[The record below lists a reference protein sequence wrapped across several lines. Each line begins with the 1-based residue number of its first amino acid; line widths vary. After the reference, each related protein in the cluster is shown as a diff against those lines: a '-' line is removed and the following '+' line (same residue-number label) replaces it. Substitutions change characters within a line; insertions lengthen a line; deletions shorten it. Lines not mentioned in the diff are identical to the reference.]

1 MVNKPEVLALIP
13 ARGGSKGIP
22 RKNINLFAG
31 YPLISYS
38 IAAGLQ
44 AGSVTRVIVS
54 TDDEEIA
61 AVAQQWGAETP
72 FMRPAE
78 LAQDNTTDLPVFQ
91 HALLWLKEKEGY
103 SPDLVIQLRPTSPIR
118 PRHCID
124 EAVALLQRHPDA
136 DSVRGVVPSG
146 QNPYKMWRPQ
156 GIDRPMT
163 PLLSLEGVAEP
174 FNAPRQSL
182 PPTYWQTGHID
193 VIRPRVILEEN
204 SMSGSNILPYLIDPR
219 FTVDI
224 DTPFDWLRYEW
235 LVRNSDLDM
244 VDPASRRRKLP
255 KKISLVVMDF
265 DGVLT
270 DNLVYV
276 DQDGRESVASSRGDS
291 MGLRLVREA
300 LPIKFV
306 VISTE
311 TNPVVSARCNKINLE
326 VFQGINDKP
335 SVLRQ
340 LLKERNIPAEEVVFI
355 GNDVNDAGCFD
366 IAGYAVT
373 PADAEP
379 EVKRRADLVLT
390 RNGGKG
396 AVREF
401 CDLLLQKFV
410 EKQGIQEKK

>member
-1 MVNKPEVLALIP
+1 MVKKAEVLALIP

-44 AGSVTRVIVS
+44 AESVTRVLVS
-54 TDDEEIA
+54 TDDVEIA
-61 AVAQQWGAETP
+61 EVAREWGAETP
-72 FMRPAE
+72 FLRPAE
-78 LAQDNTTDLPVFQ
+78 LAQDQTTDLPVFQ
-91 HALLWLKEKEGY
+91 HALHQLKENEGY

-118 PRHCID
+118 PRHCVD
-124 EAVALLQRHPDA
+124 EAVALMQQHPEA

-146 QNPYKMWRPQ
+146 QNPYKMWRLN
-156 GIDRPMT
+156 GKEHAMT
-163 PLLSLEGVAEP
+163 PLMSLEGVAEP

-182 PPTYWQTGHID
+182 PSTYWQTGHID
-193 VIRPRVILEEN
+193 VIRPQVILSQD
-204 SMSGSNILPYLIDPR
+204 SMSGKTILPYLIDPHY
-219 FTVDI
+219 TVDI

-235 LVRNSDLDM
+235 LVRNGGLDM
-244 VDPASRRRKLP
+244 VDPASKRRHLP
-255 KKISLVVMDF
+255 EKTSLVVMDF

-270 DNLVYV
+270 DNLVYM
-276 DQDGRESVASSRGDS
+276 DEDGKESVSSSRGDS
-291 MGLRLVREA
+291 MGIRLVREG
-300 LPIKFV
+300 LPIEFI

-311 TNPVVSARCNKINLE
+311 VNPVVSARCKKLKVE

-340 LLKERNIPAEEVVFI
+340 FLRERNIPPQEVVFI
-355 GNDVNDAGCFD
+355 GNDVNDLGCMSMV
-366 IAGYAVT
+366 GYAVV

-379 EVKRRADLVLT
+379 EVKRHADLVLT
-390 RNGGKG
+390 CNGGKG

-401 CDLLLQKFV
+401 CDILLQQYRK
-410 EKQGIQEKK
+410 

>member
-1 MVNKPEVLALIP
+1 MVKKAEVLAFIP

-44 AGSVTRVIVS
+44 AESVTRVVVS
-54 TDDEEIA
+54 TDDAEIA
-61 AVAQQWGAETP
+61 GIAREWGAETP
-72 FMRPAE
+72 FLRPAD
-78 LAQDNTTDLPVFQ
+78 LAQDQTTDLPVFQ
-91 HALLWLKEKEGY
+91 HALHWLKEDEGY
-103 SPDLVIQLRPTSPIR
+103 TPDLVIQLRPTSPIR
-118 PRHCID
+118 PRHCVD
-124 EAVALLQRHPDA
+124 EAVALMQQHPEA

-146 QNPYKMWRPQ
+146 QNPYKMWRLNEK
-156 GIDRPMT
+156 DDSLT
-163 PLLSLEGVAEP
+163 PLMLLEGVAEP

-193 VIRPRVILEEN
+193 VIRPQVILSQD
-204 SMSGSNILPYLIDPR
+204 SMSGKTILPYLIDPR
-219 FTVDI
+219 YTVDI

-235 LVRNSDLDM
+235 LVRNGGLDM
-244 VDPASRRRKLP
+244 VDPASRRRRLP
-255 KKISLVVMDF
+255 EKTSLVVMDF

-270 DNLVYV
+270 DNLVFM
-276 DQDGRESVASSRGDS
+276 DEDGKESVSSSRGDS
-291 MGLRLVREA
+291 MGIRLVREG
-300 LPIKFV
+300 LPIEFI

-311 TNPVVSARCNKINLE
+311 VNPVVSARCKKLNLE

-335 SVLRQ
+335 SVLQ
-340 LLKERNIPAEEVVFI
+340 QVLQERDIPSQEVVFI
-355 GNDVNDAGCFD
+355 GNDVNDLGCME
-366 IAGYAVT
+366 IAGYAVV

-379 EVKRRADLVLT
+379 EVKRQADLVLT

-401 CDLLLQKFV
+401 CDLLLQ
-410 EKQGIQEKK
+410 QYRN